1 MKKSIARFVS
11 VLLILS
17 FLPTFAFAEE
27 WFLEDGDI
35 TVSATDSGQNVS
47 QGSVS
52 REDAA
57 PVIKNRDP
65 SAGSSNTVTIDAGK
79 YATANVT
86 IENTNINA
94 STGDEA
100 GIQTTGEGNVNLN
113 IEGSNTVTGG
123 DLHAGVEKNNS
134 GNLTIGSESGTGKL
148 EANGGQFGAGIGGGY
163 KGDGSNITITGG
175 EINANGGQLG
185 AGIGGGDFGDGSNIT
200 VTGGELHANGGPDGA
215 GIGGGYVGACDT
227 VTISGGTVTANGDS
241 GGAGIGGGSFSSG
254 TNISITGGQVS
265 AKAGGSAAGI
275 GGGCQKT
282 GSNITVSG
290 DAQVKVSGGSES
302 FGNWGV
308 GAAIGN
314 GGAPQQNGAE
324 VSPDTSGLYTTG
336 KIEYYEPGSD
346 FEKGLKKTI
355 TGTVEPPKTATASV
369 SAPAAETVRGVLYRV
384 TNLDGKDIPYGAQRA
399 EGTLTVTVGLE
410 DAILTGSLSGLKT
423 LKEQNVTAITFV
435 TESGSA
441 AFLLDDIL
449 AQGALSDRY
458 ALTLSGGTVTF
469 TLAGRDI
476 SGILQ

>member
-11 VLLILS
+11 ILLILS
-17 FLPTFAFAEE
+17 FLPTFAFAED
-27 WFLEDGDI
+27 WFLENGDI
-35 TVSATDSGQNVS
+35 TVSATESGQTVS
-47 QGSVS
+47 QGGSDPTP
-52 REDAA
+52 DAA

-65 SAGSSNTVTIDAGK
+65 STGSSNTVTIKADAGQ
-79 YATANVT
+79 TANVT

-94 STGDEA
+94 STGGEA
-100 GIQTTGEGNVNLN
+100 GIQTTGDGNVNLN

-123 DLHAGVEKNNS
+123 DFRAGVEKNNS

-148 EANGGQFGAGIGGGY
+148 KANGGEHGAGIGGGDY
-163 KGDGSNITITGG
+163 GSGSNITVTGG
-175 EINANGGQLG
+175 EINANGGKSG
-185 AGIGGGDFGDGSNIT
+185 AGIGGGFSGSGENISI
-200 VTGGELHANGGPDGA
+200 TGGNVTAAGGEFATGIGGGAAADGKNISITGGKVAAKGGETGA
-215 GIGGGYVGACDT
+215 GIGGGCL
-227 VTISGGTVTANGDS
+227 
-241 GGAGIGGGSFSSG
+241 GS
-254 TNISITGGQVS
+254 
-265 AKAGGSAAGI
+265 
-275 GGGCQKT
+275 

-290 DAQVKVSGGSES
+290 DAQVKISGGSE
-302 FGNWGV
+302 GQTYGC

-314 GGAPQQNGAE
+314 GGTFRKEGTE
-324 VSPDTSGLYTTG
+324 ITPDTSGLYTTG

-355 TGTVEPPKTATASV
+355 TGTVEPPKTATGSV
-369 SAPAAETVRGVLYRV
+369 STPAAETVRGVLYRV

-399 EGTLTVTVGLE
+399 EGTLTVTASLE

-441 AFLLDDIL
+441 TFLLDDIL
-449 AQGALSDRY
+449 SQGALSDRY

-469 TLAGRDI
+469 TLAGSDI